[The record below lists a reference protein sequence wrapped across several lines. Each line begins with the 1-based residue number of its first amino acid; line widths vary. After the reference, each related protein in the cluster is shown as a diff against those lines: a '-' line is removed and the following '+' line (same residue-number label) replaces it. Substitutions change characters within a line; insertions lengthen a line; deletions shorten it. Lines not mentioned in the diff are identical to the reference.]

1 MGDWRD
7 FPLPDG
13 SYSDETRPW
22 TSQDVCNYLPTFA
35 EAQGT
40 RSRVKYVTAPGLRS
54 FAGVGDGP
62 HRGSRDV
69 EGKLFVVSGSTLYQV
84 ATDGTETSRGTI
96 PGTSRVSMTHNQIA
110 GGNELVIATGSNSYV
125 WDTVAETLTATGVP
139 LLFVDFIN
147 QMIVGMDV
155 GRRFWR
161 YSGLADAKTWN
172 ALDNESAE
180 SSPDRLV
187 GLIVSQGEVLLFGER
202 TIEVWSN
209 SPTDNTSFQRSTVIE
224 KGCANGNTVCR
235 LDNTVYFVGNDLIPY
250 RLQGYTPV
258 PIASKAISAQLALG
272 NPAKLFANTWEDR
285 GYVCYY
291 LTAQDGRT
299 WGYDVTCQKWHR
311 RESFGLDR
319 WRINTLVKWN
329 GAWYAG
335 DYSSG
340 ILYRLEWGYV
350 YEGADIFQRMIR
362 SGVMHGDGNPALI
375 HALKVLVNTGA
386 APSEPFSVFAMSVTG
401 DITDGIVGDTKAGSY
416 TAAGGIAPY
425 TYAVTDGA
433 FPAGLLLAADGSYS
447 GTLTAAGPF
456 AWTVTATDT
465 DDTPATVNDAMAVTD
480 LVSIDTQWRY
490 KVIPIT
496 DDTDYSPV
504 AYDDSAWLEGGQ
516 PFGDITFFP
525 GVGTAAHAFDARFP
539 TEVTTF
545 TDQGYVYLWM
555 RCTVTA
561 SADVAVAALLKIV
574 YDGPISVYLN
584 GAVIHS
590 DSTSPPTSSPMTAS
604 VSIPSLALLDGENVI
619 AIKANEFYEGAPPE
633 DGAYYIAALLDI
645 VP

>member
-1 MGDWRD
+1 MRWTD

-13 SYSDETRPW
+13 AYSDETRPW
-22 TSQDVCNYLPTFA
+22 TSQDICNYLPTFA

-40 RSRVKYVTAPGLRS
+40 RSRCKYVTAPGLRS

-84 ATDGTETSRGTI
+84 STDGTATSRGTI

-147 QMIVGMDV
+147 QMIVGVDV

-329 GAWYAG
+329 GSWYAG

-340 ILYRLEWGYV
+340 LLYRMEWGYV
-350 YEGADIFQRMIR
+350 YEGASIMPRSIR
-362 SGVMHGDGNPALI
+362 SGVMHGDGNPVHI

-386 APSEPFSVFAMSVTG
+386 KPSSTDPLVPVSVTG
-401 DITDGIVGDTKAGSY
+401 DLADSYVGAVVTGAY
-416 TAAGGIAPY
+416 TASGGVPPY
-425 TYAVTDGA
+425 AYAVTSGT
-433 FPAGLLLAADGSYS
+433 FPAGLTLSTNGTYSGSPTTADSYS
-447 GTLTAAGPF
+447 
-456 AWTVTATDT
+456 WVVTATDEVGNT
-465 DDTPATVNDAMAVTD
+465 ATIADGAEITALACGASGTFDGGESFPSEFAVLLGSGNGTVTLRFTTGPVPD
-480 LVSIDTQWRY
+480 KCEVWLGGVKVIDTGY
-490 KVIPIT
+490 IG
-496 DDTDYSPV
+496 DTAEQSN
-504 AYDDSAWLEGGQ
+504 LN
-516 PFGDITFFP
+516 
-525 GVGTAAHAFDARFP
+525 
-539 TEVTTF
+539 
-545 TDQGYVYLWM
+545 
-555 RCTVTA
+555 
-561 SADVAVAALLKIV
+561 AAL
-574 YDGPISVYLN
+574 
-584 GAVIHS
+584 ATHS
-590 DSTSPPTSSPMTAS
+590 LPPETITQRTGTQAD
-604 VSIPSLALLDGENVI
+604 ALLDWDASEWDEFGFVKSTADAI
-619 AIKANEFYEGAPPE
+619 ATVKVYAPMT
-633 DGAYYIAALLDI
+633 GTQWKLALSC
-645 VP
+645 PGGFA